1 MSTAGFTEMWVEN
14 RRACHC
20 KHRHP
25 HLLIESWSPAAL
37 GCTSIIT
44 AQEDVIWPS
53 IPFVTYPKPVFWL
66 LSLISL
72 LYYLFPLP
80 HLVWMKQILPLAS
93 CGAVSHTYYC
103 LILSSYSMTPHSSII
118 YQDMFPKTG
127 PSFRRIL
134 VPAAEITCPFLTC
147 ICLSPSKFLKAEVMS
162 QPTLPVLSSMACI

>member
-1 MSTAGFTEMWVEN
+1 MRTAGFTEMWVEN
-14 RRACHC
+14 RRTCPC
-20 KHRHP
+20 KHHQH
-25 HLLIESWSPAAL
+25 HLLIESWASPAL
-37 GCTSIIT
+37 RCTLIIT
-44 AQEDVIWPS
+44 TQEDFIWSS

-80 HLVWMKQILPLAS
+80 NLLWMKQILPLAS
-93 CGAVSHTYYC
+93 CGAVSHSYC
-103 LILSSYSMTPHSSII
+103 CPILSSYSMTSHSSII

-127 PSFRRIL
+127 PSFTRIL
-134 VPAAEITCPFLTC
+134 VPAAEIMCPFLTC